1 MKGNNDMK
9 KILMILMAVA
19 LIALPTMAQQQEWRS
34 TSAMQTSGSTYS
46 PQVTAVGAAAVG
58 SMATTTETYSP
69 AKAPGRG
76 LRKDGESSSDPWGH
90 NEEGGEGSDDSPIGD
105 AMLPLMVFAAVFCG
119 VIMLRRKRAT
129 LNQ

>member
-1 MKGNNDMK
+1 MK

-34 TSAMQTSGSTYS
+34 TSAMQTSGSTYT
-46 PQVTAVGAAAVG
+46 PQVTAVGATAVG
-58 SMATTTETYSP
+58 SMATTTTATYSP
-69 AKAPGRG
+69 AKAPGSRP
-76 LRKDGESSSDPWGH
+76 RKDDFNETGEVGT
-90 NEEGGEGSDDSPIGD
+90 GDDGSPIGD

-119 VIMLRRKRAT
+119 VITLRRKRAA